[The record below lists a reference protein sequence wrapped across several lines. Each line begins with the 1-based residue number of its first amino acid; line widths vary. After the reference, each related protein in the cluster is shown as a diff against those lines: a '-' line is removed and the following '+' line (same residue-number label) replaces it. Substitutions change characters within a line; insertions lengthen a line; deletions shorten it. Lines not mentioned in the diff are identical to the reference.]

1 VSAAAELQRARGALR
16 LAVRRRG
23 AVSALAD
30 LRQEGCLKARFPH
43 AAGWFEAVTLN
54 SSGGVAGGDALM
66 LDLSVEAGACA
77 TFTSQ
82 AAERFYRA
90 RAADAPAQVT
100 TRLALADGAAA
111 EWLPQEAILFDRAA
125 LDRRLEITM
134 AADAAFLGVECL
146 VFGRAAMGE
155 RVASLRLA
163 DTIRIRRAGR
173 LILHEAVRLTGEVGA
188 RLQRRAVAAGA
199 GAVATLLHVAP
210 GTEARLD
217 ALRSAWAEAPAET
230 GASAWDGM
238 LLGRVVAR
246 DAASLRRTVLAG
258 LAVLREG
265 RPLPRVWLC

>member
-1 VSAAAELQRARGALR
+1 MSAAAELQRARGALR
-16 LAVRRRG
+16 IVVRQRG

-54 SSGGVAGGDALM
+54 SSGGIAGGDALT
-66 LDLSVEAGACA
+66 LDLAVEAGARA

-90 RAADAPAQVT
+90 RAADTPARVA

-111 EWLPQEAILFDRAA
+111 EWLAQEAILFDGAA
-125 LDRRLEITM
+125 LDRRLDIEM
-134 AADAAFLGVECL
+134 AADAAFLGVESL

-155 RVASLRLA
+155 HVASLRLA
-163 DTIRIRRAGR
+163 DTIRVRRGGR
-173 LILHEAVRLTGEVGA
+173 LVLHEAVRLSGDVGA
-188 RLQRRAVAAGA
+188 PLQRRALAAGA
-199 GAVATLLHVAP
+199 GAVATILHVAP
-210 GTEARLD
+210 GAEARLD
-217 ALRSAWAEAPAET
+217 ALRAAWSAAPAEA
-230 GASAWDGM
+230 GASAWGGM
-238 LLGRVVAR
+238 LLGRVVAH
-246 DAASLRRTVLAG
+246 DAAALRRTVLAG